1 MDKQRD
7 TVLWVCGDIYQMLTR
22 EPHPFCRRTLF
33 FFPKTSRINSPYLV
47 LNNEGTGKR
56 LFASAEIQYRYETIK
71 KMLCYS
77 ISKKSKTKTGNQVQQ
92 EQREPMSWKTKQMTE
107 WEDKLVKL
115 TGRWMMEQQWGDG
128 QIERRWGAEWLGKQT
143 ETEAQVILRRR
154 TIRRQMKQ
162 IRTAKE
168 VKINTKSDLQKQ
180 KMTKKKVQFTT
191 HL

>member
-22 EPHPFCRRTLF
+22 EPNPFCRRTLF
-33 FFPKTSRINSPYLV
+33 FFPKTSQINSPYLV

-143 ETEAQVILRRR
+143 ETEAQGVLRRR
-154 TIRRQMKQ
+154 TIIRQMKQ